1 MASATLLF
9 LPAAAPR
16 VTLGAAWPPPL
27 PLPQS
32 EDDEVE
38 EAEEEGERARQLS
51 IPPSL
56 PFLGCYSVV
65 L

>member
-16 VTLGAAWPPPL
+16 VTLGAAWPL